1 MKLVACRYAVVQFA
15 PYRETGEF
23 ANAGVVLMCPETG
36 YFDFKLQTR
45 RTKRITDFFDELP
58 RDFYVRAVKAMRDE
72 LLRMAKVVADA
83 PSHGRA
89 DYLRQVFDSLIHPRE
104 AMVRFSAPRAVMTAD
119 PAVEL
124 NNQFDHHVDRAF
136 ATPEYVEQVME
147 KRIKA
152 LLGGL
157 QLQAPFVPLR
167 VGNDEFHARFQLVQE
182 QEGVLTKIIKPFHLN
197 QAETVGIYEHGDA
210 WLQKIKRLRDRRL
223 LPDAVLFAVKAPP
236 QADAKRHAAYNE
248 ICSDLRQLDVQTVDE
263 NAERQIAAFALD

>member
-1 MKLVACRYAVVQFA
+1 MSLIACRYAVVQFA

-58 RDFYVRAVKAMRDE
+58 RDFYVRAVKAMGAE
-72 LLRMAKVVADA
+72 LKRVAQMVADA
-83 PSHGRA
+83 PSYGRA
-89 DYLRQVFDSLIHPRE
+89 DHLRRTFDSLIHPRE
-104 AMVRFSAPRAVMTAD
+104 AMVRFSAPRVVMTED
-119 PAVEL
+119 PVIEL
-124 NNQFDHHVDRAF
+124 IKQFDHYVDRAF

-152 LLGGL
+152 LLNGL
-157 QLQAPFVPLR
+157 HLPAPFLPLR
-167 VGNDEFHARFQLVQE
+167 VGNDDFHARFQLVQE
-182 QEGVLTKIIKPFHLN
+182 QDGVLTKIIKPFHLN

-223 LPDAVLFAVKAPP
+223 LPEAVLFAVKAPP
-236 QADAKRHAAYNE
+236 QSDAKRHAAYNE
-248 ICSDLRQLDVQTVDE
+248 ICSDLRKLDVQTVDE
-263 NAERQIAAFALD
+263 NAERQITDFALD